1 MRTKAGHTP
10 GGVRKGE
17 RVEGYGPRR
26 DDGRGGGGIGKRE
39 RVKTRKTRNEL
50 PHDSRI
56 YSDLAGIYDHVF
68 TRVFRRRIDEVV
80 KGLRIPP
87 GAKVLEI
94 GIGTGLS
101 VDAYPRHA
109 EVVGIDL
116 SQDMLDQAAQK
127 MDPVRHRHI
136 VLRKGDALN
145 LEFPDASF
153 DFVTAFHVITVVPD
167 PKRMLDEAVR
177 VCRPG
182 GKIVIINHFSSE
194 RALIRFV
201 VDRVD
206 PITRYLGWSTRLRLR
221 DVLDPG
227 VLVLE
232 KRYKTRRWSLFTI
245 VEARKLGDGPSR
257 RGR

>member
-1 MRTKAGHTP
+1 MRSRA
-10 GGVRKGE
+10 
-17 RVEGYGPRR
+17 
-26 DDGRGGGGIGKRE
+26 GRGSTGGRAPERGDSPASRREDSRPVAGKRE
-39 RVKTRKTRNEL
+39 RLRSRKTAVEL

-68 TRVFRRRIDEVV
+68 TRVFRRRIDQVV
-80 KGLRIPP
+80 KGLNIAP
-87 GAKVLEI
+87 GQEVLEV

-101 VDAYPRHA
+101 VDAYPAHA
-109 EVVGIDL
+109 KVVGIDL
-116 SQDMLDQAAQK
+116 SQDMLDHAAQK
-127 MDPVRHRHI
+127 MDPERHAHI
-136 VLRKGDALN
+136 TLQQGDALN
-145 LEFPDASF
+145 LEFADDSF

-167 PKRMLDEAVR
+167 PKKMLDEMVR

-206 PITRYLGWSTRLRLR
+206 AITRHLGWSTRLRLR

-232 KRYKTRRWSLFTI
+232 KRYKTKPWSLFTI
-245 VEARKLGDGPSR
+245 VEARKLDDEEPAVR
-257 RGR
+257 RD

>member
-1 MRTKAGHTP
+1 MRTKGHTSVGSRKLDREQHGP
-10 GGVRKGE
+10 HGVDARHAVGE
-17 RVEGYGPRR
+17 RIR
-26 DDGRGGGGIGKRE
+26 
-39 RVKTRKTRNEL
+39 TRKT
-50 PHDSRI
+50 PKAVPQHSRI

-68 TRVFRRRIDEVV
+68 TRVFRRRIDQVV

-87 GAKVLEI
+87 GAKVLEV

-109 EVVGIDL
+109 DVVGIDL

-127 MDPVRHRHI
+127 MDADRHGHI
-136 VLRKGDALN
+136 RLQQGDALN
-145 LEFPDASF
+145 LEFGDESF

-167 PKRMLDEAVR
+167 PKRMLEEMVR

-206 PITRYLGWSTRLRLR
+206 PITRHLGWSTKLRLR
-221 DVLDPG
+221 EVLDPG

-232 KRYKTRRWSLFTI
+232 KRYKTKPWSLFTI
-245 VEARKLGDGPSR
+245 VEARKLGDTDPLR
-257 RGR
+257 RNR